1 MNMMH
6 AARHGL
12 ANCHV
17 CGLLAVLDQTNTIS
31 YCPRCGAGLHLRK
44 PDSIARTWAFIL
56 AAAILYIPANVLPIM
71 VTDTLFGT
79 QSDTIMSGV
88 AYLWHTG
95 SWPLAL
101 IVFIASVVVPML
113 KLMALIL
120 LLISVQT
127 RSSWAP
133 LQRTRLFRLV
143 ELIGKWSMLD
153 IFVVALMVTLV
164 QLKVLASISAGPATL
179 AFGAVV
185 VLTMFAATSFDPRL
199 IWDVM
204 ETNDG

>member
-1 MNMMH
+1 MNMTR

-17 CGLLAVLDQTNTIS
+17 CGLLAVLGQANASS
-31 YCPRCGAGLHLRK
+31 YCPRCGASLHLRK

-71 VTDTLFGT
+71 MTDTLFGT

-153 IFVVALMVTLV
+153 IFVVALMVALV

-204 ETNDG
+204 ETDDG

>member
-1 MNMMH
+1 MNITR

-17 CGLLAVLDQTNTIS
+17 CGLLAVLGQPGARD
-31 YCPRCGAGLHLRK
+31 YCPRCGTGLHLRK

-113 KLMALIL
+113 KLMALVV

-127 RSSWAP
+127 RSNRAP
-133 LQRTRLFRLV
+133 LQRTQLYRLV

-153 IFVVALMVTLV
+153 IFVVALMVALV

-185 VLTMFAATSFDPRL
+185 VLTMFAAMSFDPRL